1 MRGTGSINNDNGF
14 VVAQCLSGSSVLQAL
29 RAWLPLRR
37 SSATVVHRLS
47 FRVPGGQPST

>member
-1 MRGTGSINNDNGF
+1 MRGTGSINNGF

-29 RAWLPLRR
+29 GAWLSLRR